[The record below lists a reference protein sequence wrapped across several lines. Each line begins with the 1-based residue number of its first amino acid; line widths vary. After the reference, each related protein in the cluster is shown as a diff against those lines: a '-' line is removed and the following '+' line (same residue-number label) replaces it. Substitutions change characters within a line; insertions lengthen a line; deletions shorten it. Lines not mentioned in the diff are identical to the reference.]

1 MTFQSNGSAK
11 AAHPLPTVA
20 TVLDAALAERPDAV
34 ALVGRSGHLTYA
46 ELDRQADAAASA
58 LWDFGVRPTDR
69 VVACLPNDL
78 DVVIAFH
85 ATQRIG
91 AIWAGIAEN
100 LTAREQ
106 QSMVEICDPTIM
118 LSGPAGKVAGSY
130 VVDLPRWQSMVAAGG
145 RAPRVEID
153 PHAASGIAFSSGT
166 TGTAKAVV
174 HSQRNM
180 ILPAA
185 VLVATRRWG
194 PDLRKGDS
202 LPFTILN
209 LLILSTLVTAQAQGT
224 SIIMDRRDPDGV
236 GEWIARERITLWNG
250 APTQFLDLANRP
262 DLDLSSLR
270 EVWTGGGDC
279 PEHIR
284 SAFQR
289 VHGASVV
296 ATYGLSEA
304 PTVVAIDPIDG
315 QHHTGS
321 SGRVLPHLDVAAY
334 DRDGRRLPPGADG
347 QLGIRAAAVGPW
359 EGAWH
364 PFLGQWGAGVL
375 RPADPQLLLTGDIGR
390 VDDSGWLTVID
401 REKLMIVRG
410 GANVSPAEVERT
422 LLEHPLV
429 DEVAVFGL
437 PDERLGER
445 VAALVVADD
454 QLDEAGL
461 LAFCS
466 ERLARY
472 KIPQVWAR
480 IDQLPRNGM
489 GKIIRPELPRL
500 LSESMHL

>member
-1 MTFQSNGSAK
+1 MVERSSASRTTGDQ
-11 AAHPLPTVA
+11 LPTVA
-20 TVLDAALAERPDAV
+20 TVLKAALADRPDAV
-34 ALVGRSGHLTYA
+34 ALVARSGSLTYA
-46 ELDRQADAAASA
+46 KLDRKADAAASA
-58 LWDFGVRPTDR
+58 LWAFGVRPGDR

-91 AIWAGIAEN
+91 AIWAGIGEN

-106 QSMVEICDPTIM
+106 QSMVEICRPKIM

-130 VVDLPRWQSMVAAGG
+130 VVDLPRWQSMVSAGD
-145 RAPRVEID
+145 RPPRVAID
-153 PHAASGIAFSSGT
+153 PHAPAGIAFSSGT
-166 TGTAKAVV
+166 TGAAKAIV

-185 VLVATRRWG
+185 VLVATRKWG

-209 LLILSTLVTAQAQGT
+209 LQILSTLVTAQAQGT

-236 GEWIARERITLWNG
+236 GEWIAKERITLWNG
-250 APTQFLDLANRP
+250 APAQFHDLANRP

-270 EVWTGGGDC
+270 EVWTGGADC

-289 VHGASVV
+289 VHGASIV

-321 SGRVLPHLDVAAY
+321 SGQVLPHLDVAAY
-334 DRDGRRLPPGADG
+334 DRTGRRLPPGTDG
-347 QLGIRAAAVGPW
+347 QLGIRAAAT
-359 EGAWH
+359 GAWAGAWN
-364 PFLGQWGAGVL
+364 PFLGHWESGAL
-375 RPADPQLLLTGDIGR
+375 RPADPQQLLTGDIGH
-390 VDDSGWLTVID
+390 VDETGWLTMID

-422 LLEHPLV
+422 LLEHPLL

-454 QLDEAGL
+454 HLDEAGL

-480 IDQLPRNGM
+480 IDHLPRNGM

-500 LSESMHL
+500 LSESRPL